1 MGWDGSE
8 EFHGKNGIY
17 GMNTIFLRHKGI
29 YGVWMFMDGYGLL
42 WMVMDGYGW
51 FWMVMDGYG
60 IYG

>member
-29 YGVWMFMDGYGLL
+29 YGVWMFMDGYG
-42 WMVMDGYGW
+42 W